1 MKYVLGIGI
10 EFRKYKKPCKIQICS
25 QDKFIDEF
33 TIEKDQPL
41 KSLVDLVK
49 KVKLDDKS
57 KFFIDYYQ
65 NRCSKHD
72 DFFNLT
78 DHIPSNFKIYEIDES
93 DLNENIIIKL
103 KNEDNNYNNGF
114 ISRQSSIRL
123 HGVFLIPKKM
133 FNFEFLSSSLKT
145 IFAPRFHKIHSDNLL
160 KVYWPQAEFLNIGKK
175 GECIRGLSTIGGN
188 AELYF
193 PIRTVKG
200 IKTVCRNNSKDF
212 RIRNSLEKITR
223 FNIRISPMVM
233 FLLLQREKTI

>member
-1 MKYVLGIGI
+1 M
-10 EFRKYKKPCKIQICS
+10 
-25 QDKFIDEF
+25 
-33 TIEKDQPL
+33 
-41 KSLVDLVK
+41 DLVK
-49 KVKLDDKS
+49 KVKRDDNS

-78 DHIPSNFKIYEIDES
+78 SHIPSNFRIYEIDES
-93 DLNENIIIKL
+93 DVKESIVIKVE
-103 KNEDNNYNNGF
+103 NEDNNYNNGF

-123 HGVFLIPKKM
+123 HGVFLIPKEM
-133 FNFEFLSSSLKT
+133 FNFEFLSSSLKK

-160 KVYWPQAEFLNIGKK
+160 KVYWPQAEFFSIGQK

-200 IKTVCRNNSKDF
+200 IKTVCRKPSKDF
-212 RIRNSLEKITR
+212 RIQTSQEPIDR

-233 FLLLQREKTI
+233 FLLLQTEMAT